1 MLQPIQTKQLSA
13 DGYQWNQYS
22 PRVATITNELTHFAQ
37 VAYFAFSDW
46 DSAHR
51 FWKSITDGK
60 RCTRAQVRESER
72 FTSHNWEVKTWGM
85 SETVLLK
92 LIERDA
98 ARGGS
103 LCDHRNRKPKA
114 LAVPPIRRDWSISD
128 SHSAISIE
136 AA

>member
-22 PRVATITNELTHFAQ
+22 PRVATITNELTHFAR
-37 VAYFAFSDW
+37 VAYFAFEDW
-46 DSAHR
+46 DSAHA
-51 FWKSITDGK
+51 FWKLITDK
-60 RCTRAQVRESER
+60 QVCSRAQVREAER
-72 FTSHNWEVKTWGM
+72 FTSHSWEVKAWAM
-85 SETVLLK
+85 SQSLLAQ

-103 LCDHRNRKPKA
+103 LCDPRKRQPKA
-114 LAVPPIRRDWSISD
+114 LPVPPIRRDWSVSD
-128 SHSAISIE
+128 SHSAIAYE

>member
-13 DGYQWNQYS
+13 DGYTWNQYS

-37 VAYFAFSDW
+37 VAYFAFNSW
-46 DSAHR
+46 DEAHN

-72 FTSHNWEVKTWGM
+72 FTSHSWEVKIWGM
-85 SETVLLK
+85 PETLLLK
-92 LIERDA
+92 LIERD
-98 ARGGS
+98 
-103 LCDHRNRKPKA
+103 RKRKSKA
-114 LAVPPIRRDWSISD
+114 LPVPPIRRDWSNSA
-128 SHSAISIE
+128 SHSAIQCE